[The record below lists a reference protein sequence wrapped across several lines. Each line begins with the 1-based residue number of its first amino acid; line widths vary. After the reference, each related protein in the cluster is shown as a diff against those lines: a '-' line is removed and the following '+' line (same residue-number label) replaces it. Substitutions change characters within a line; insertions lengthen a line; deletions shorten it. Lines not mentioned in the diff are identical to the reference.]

1 MPPKRKSTVTVKTE
15 KVKTEKKPAKPAAKK
30 PAKRAAAESGKPK
43 RAKKPRVKA
52 EPGPRTLAL
61 PPAAATIGFASGAP
75 RAPIRTGEVRV
86 GPRARFA
93 RPIEKFERLERNGT
107 VYEWSSEASG
117 AMTMQWTA
125 VDEPCRF
132 VGSRTLEFSLPSGT
146 DASSVVKKLCRGV
159 KATRKETQR
168 HYGPVNYDND
178 GEAAKPNDGVTTT
191 VRRLEDDVA
200 AGKILAQDDDAA
212 TFLASAASLASP
224 AQLPKNMPPCLKCL
238 CYVTKVDGADFSV
251 EIRAYATRVLFYL
264 IADPS
269 VKNVLN
275 GLTTLAG
282 PVTPRASPPTQLDL
296 FATSS
301 QNGSAAPFTLEGVMR
316 SAEHTG
322 CAEDPQPS
330 RIALPMKPYQLQA
343 IRWMRQMEGLNFN
356 SLFWEKRAF
365 GDGGE
370 YWFAPDLG
378 ECRPVWKSTSASG
391 APGHSSLSHF
401 SAMARPCWFRRV
413 VGNRHRHAIE
423 QASRRRRGGRRD
435 DSARTRRKF

>member
-1 MPPKRKSTVTVKTE
+1 
-15 KVKTEKKPAKPAAKK
+15 
-30 PAKRAAAESGKPK
+30 
-43 RAKKPRVKA
+43 
-52 EPGPRTLAL
+52 
-61 PPAAATIGFASGAP
+61 
-75 RAPIRTGEVRV
+75 
-86 GPRARFA
+86 
-93 RPIEKFERLERNGT
+93 
-107 VYEWSSEASG
+107 
-117 AMTMQWTA
+117 
-125 VDEPCRF
+125 
-132 VGSRTLEFSLPSGT
+132 
-146 DASSVVKKLCRGV
+146 
-159 KATRKETQR
+159 
-168 HYGPVNYDND
+168 
-178 GEAAKPNDGVTTT
+178 
-191 VRRLEDDVA
+191 
-200 AGKILAQDDDAA
+200 
-212 TFLASAASLASP
+212 
-224 AQLPKNMPPCLKCL
+224 
-238 CYVTKVDGADFSV
+238 VTKIEGAEFSV

-269 VKNVLN
+269 VRNVLN

-282 PVTPRASPPTQLDL
+282 AVTPRASPPTQLDL

-343 IRWMRQMEGLNFN
+343 IRWMRQMEGLNLN

-391 APGHSSLSHF
+391 APDNSSLSHF

-435 DSARTRRKF
+435 DSARTRRKILISTQVPPRGAADRVGWTVM